1 MYLDNLK
8 DVLASNPNIGS
19 EIITSISV
27 KKYITQTQA
36 GMHGIQLGYNI
47 FIKNVFQLKLKS
59 QKETQ

>member
-27 KKYITQTQA
+27 KKYIT
-36 GMHGIQLGYNI
+36 
-47 FIKNVFQLKLKS
+47 
-59 QKETQ
+59 